1 MFGKKEFDAVDK
13 FDTLIGAG
21 SVFEGNIKSDGTI
34 RIDGKIVGDLTINGD
49 VYISPGANIKG
60 NINANNIHNAGT
72 VDGNIQ
78 ANGILRLLPTSKIN
92 GDIIVESFIADEGGV
107 FNGKCTM
114 KTENKG
120 AKS

>member
-1 MFGKKEFDAVDK
+1 MFGKKEFDGIDK

-34 RIDGKIVGDLTINGD
+34 RIDGKVIGDLAVNGD
-49 VYISPGANIKG
+49 IYIGSEASVKG

-72 VDGNIQ
+72 VDGNIE
-78 ANGILRLLPTSKIN
+78 ANGILRLLPTSKIT
-92 GDIIVESFIADEGGV
+92 GDITVQSFIADEGGA

-114 KTENKG
+114 KD
-120 AKS
+120 AKSNNK